1 MILNSQDKNIHD
13 TYEGYY
19 KDSGTISAGAEK
31 ILCEIK
37 VEPFKVT
44 DHHEK
49 NYYKGKFKHPSEF
62 KWVYC
67 SLAPFSSEI
76 FSLQYKPF
84 DDATRCSL
92 FKHSCKPPICERSFV
107 KRKIDFKFSL
117 LLRRSKKS
125 NMFGLGSD
133 AEIIESITIE
143 NTGSTNLYINSFHND
158 IIECKSFNC
167 LDRLVSSP
175 WIMTVHFNP
184 WPSTLEG
191 SIISIYFR

>member
-62 KWVYC
+62 KLVFALLHHRKYC
-67 SLAPFSSEI
+67 SIALSLVLFSSA
-76 FSLQYKPF
+76 F
-84 DDATRCSL
+84 
-92 FKHSCKPPICERSFV
+92 
-107 KRKIDFKFSL
+107 
-117 LLRRSKKS
+117 
-125 NMFGLGSD
+125 
-133 AEIIESITIE
+133 
-143 NTGSTNLYINSFHND
+143 
-158 IIECKSFNC
+158 
-167 LDRLVSSP
+167 
-175 WIMTVHFNP
+175 
-184 WPSTLEG
+184 
-191 SIISIYFR
+191 FRTAF